1 MTKLLPLTIGE
12 KTQYYILHRVYIFDA
27 LVDFDHE
34 VYYTETLL
42 SGACLKYKL
51 AFKVQQNYSSSFH
64 WTFIALTTFARDR
77 SPNVDKIYI
86 MRGHI
91 HHGA

>member
-12 KTQYYILHRVYIFDA
+12 ETQYYILHRVYIFGA
-27 LVDFDHE
+27 LVAFYHE

-42 SGACLKYKL
+42 SGASLKYKL

-64 WTFIALTTFARDR
+64 WTFLALMTFARG
-77 SPNVDKIYI
+77 SQW
-86 MRGHI
+86 G
-91 HHGA
+91 

>member
-12 KTQYYILHRVYIFDA
+12 KTQYYILHTVYIFGA
-27 LVDFDHE
+27 LVAFEHE

-42 SGACLKYKL
+42 SGASLMYKL
-51 AFKVQQNYSSSFH
+51 AFKVQQNYSSSSH

-77 SPNVDKIYI
+77 SQNVYYIYI